1 MSVKKASKV
10 CVFSYVILFAAAM
23 ILFLFFM
30 MSSRSRSLASE
41 LCEYRSREVLNRI
54 INESAAEALAQSE
67 GVLYSFTTDSSGNIT
82 AYGADQAAV
91 NAFKTRLM
99 SAVDRRIA
107 ELGPETVY
115 ITLGDIMGSAFL
127 SGRGPSFSVEYT
139 PAAAASAELELNFE
153 EAGINQTRVTA
164 LLTVKAEIAAV
175 FPFGKETL
183 EVTSQQLIADEMIV
197 GSVPEFYSKK

>member
-1 MSVKKASKV
+1 MSVKKASKA
-10 CVFSYVILFAAAM
+10 CVLSYVFLFVGVA
-23 ILFLFFM
+23 IFFLFLFV
-30 MSSRSRSLASE
+30 SNRSRSLASE

-107 ELGPETVY
+107 ELGTETVY

-139 PAAAASAELELNFE
+139 PAAAATAELELSFE
-153 EAGINQTRVTA
+153 DAGINQTRVTA
-164 LLTVKAEIAAV
+164 LITVKAQVAAV
-175 FPFGKETL
+175 FPFGNETF